1 MKKYI
6 PIAISITL
14 VAIVGC
20 VYITNVNSWNTSL
33 MDQKFKIEEYENAI
47 NVQKQSI
54 QNKQEETINSVSGID
69 FKRVEE
75 DDKKAETFLST
86 IMTWDNYK
94 DYENIRKKMIND
106 YQIPEDSSFMQ
117 VFLPKIPNKKNKDGK
132 NYNKIDNNGLNIT
145 YDSMKSYV
153 TKITESTYSYF
164 SVVKWSTADSDG
176 NEAESSAVFSYDIDA
191 NGGISNLEGY
201 TIE

>member
-6 PIAISITL
+6 PITISIAL

-20 VYITNVNSWNTSL
+20 VYIINVNSWNTSL
-33 MDQKFKIEEYENAI
+33 MDQKSKIEEYENAI

-54 QNKQEETINSVSGID
+54 QNKQEETITSVSGID

-106 YQIPEDSSFMQ
+106 YQIPEDGSFMQ

-153 TKITESTYSYF
+153 TKITENTYSYF

-176 NEAESSAVFSYDIDA
+176 NEAESSAVFSYDMDA